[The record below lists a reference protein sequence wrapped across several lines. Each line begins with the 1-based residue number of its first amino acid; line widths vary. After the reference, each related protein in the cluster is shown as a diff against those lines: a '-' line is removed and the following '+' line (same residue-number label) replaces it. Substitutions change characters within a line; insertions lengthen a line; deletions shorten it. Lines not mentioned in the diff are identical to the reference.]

1 MPVREV
7 LVVEAVAGFHSKE
20 GMGVAISKAG
30 MEVAINKTAI
40 ARLLNKWFRRVS
52 NLSKTDLVF

>member
-1 MPVREV
+1 M
-7 LVVEAVAGFHSKE
+7 VEAVAGFHSKE